1 MDINAMTKALF
12 PVVSVNTDG
21 TMDPME
27 KPGTR
32 YLIARNGIWLETTR
46 PWLRAV
52 VPHLTESFPVTPF
65 GEIAARI
72 LETPPMNPEIM
83 REFISSARKAAP
95 AETGCWVFW
104 NAKTGNQRMVKYEQT
119 CTPDRIDYRRPDPGE
134 NEHLVWDIHSHGD
147 DHAFFS
153 EIDDADDYGDVKIA
167 VVIGNVCSRQ
177 ISIETRLVTRE
188 HTLTL
193 MRGHLTEGVKYVAN
207 GTPFGFADGSPINNN
222 ARRSG
227 W

>member
-21 TMDPME
+21 TIDPME

-104 NAKTGNQRMVKYEQT
+104 MRKREISAWSNMNRHAPQTGLITDGQSRWKMN
-119 CTPDRIDYRRPDPGE
+119 I
-134 NEHLVWDIHSHGD
+134 S
-147 DHAFFS
+147 
-153 EIDDADDYGDVKIA
+153 YG
-167 VVIGNVCSRQ
+167 
-177 ISIETRLVTRE
+177 IS
-188 HTLTL
+188 TL
-193 MRGHLTEGVKYVAN
+193 MEMTTLSFQT
-207 GTPFGFADGSPINNN
+207 
-222 ARRSG
+222 
-227 W
+227 